1 MIERWTLA
9 TFFFASLFHS
19 AFDDMMIDLSIACTC
34 AYLRLVLGVKFDRL
48 GLLLTSSK
56 IKIRNFELRHCIVS
70 IQSIVLNMNQVTLLF
85 YDQQVV
91 YICIS
96 RTKKINRIMW
106 EVVSF
111 LLIDLFSRTYKNHF
125 IFKFLLVFSTIRNI
139 WYWYFFVILSEMDCS
154 NLNKLK
160 LMPSNTVYSSCNTWT
175 SNRACLLVE
184 RMIYNGQFVV
194 IQNKY
199 CTHVTSGCLFD
210 THTHT

>member
-34 AYLRLVLGVKFDRL
+34 AYLGLVLGVKFDRL
-48 GLLLTSSK
+48 GLLLTSPK

-70 IQSIVLNMNQVTLLF
+70 IQSIVVNMNQVTLLF

-96 RTKKINRIMW
+96 RTKKINRIIW

-125 IFKFLLVFSTIRNI
+125 IFKFLWQLETFGIDI
-139 WYWYFFVILSEMDCS
+139 FLLFF
-154 NLNKLK
+154 LK
-160 LMPSNTVYSSCNTWT
+160 WIVLIWT
-175 SNRACLLVE
+175 SWSWCHRTQSIHHAINEPAIVHAFWSREWYTTDSLLLFRTNIA
-184 RMIYNGQFVV
+184 RM
-194 IQNKY
+194 
-199 CTHVTSGCLFD
+199 
-210 THTHT
+210 